1 MTEPLPVLFVDDEP
15 RVLEALQ
22 RMLFDAPEHWEVEVA
37 ESGIAALAKLAARP
51 FAVVVSDMRMPTM
64 DGASLLALVKERHPD
79 VVRVVLSG
87 QTDEEAARRAIR
99 VAHRFLAKPC
109 QATTLIEVIG
119 RAERIRTTLADG
131 ELRAAIAG
139 VASLPTPPV
148 TYMELTQL
156 LCNEDVTLSALVN
169 VVRRDASLSV
179 NVLHVANSAFF
190 ARSAPPIS
198 DLHQAIVRIGPRLLA
213 SLALT
218 DGLFQRGDDDR
229 ELIAMQGRAV
239 ARGESAARLVRDP
252 ALRDAAFTAG
262 LLSDLGL
269 LVVRGQDAFGGDRAQ
284 ETHAKV
290 GAYLLYLWGLPDG
303 IVQAVLTHHAPRD
316 IPRSG
321 ALVAAAV
328 CAASAMLDEEVVD
341 LDLVAAYDLPIDERG
356 RAA

>member
-37 ESGIAALAKLAARP
+37 ESGIAALAKLEAGP

-64 DGASLLALVKERHPD
+64 DGAALLALVKERHPD
-79 VVRVVLSG
+79 VMRVVLSG
-87 QTDEEAARRAIR
+87 QTDEGAARRAIR

-109 QATTLIEVIG
+109 QASTLIEVIG

-131 ELRAAIAG
+131 ELRAAIAD
-139 VASLPTPPV
+139 VASLPTPPA

-156 LCNEDVTLSALVN
+156 LCNEDVALSALVN

-190 ARSAPPIS
+190 ARSAPPIA
-198 DLHQAIVRIGPRLLA
+198 DLHQAVVRIGPRLLA

-218 DGLFQRGDDDR
+218 DGVFQRGDDDPG
-229 ELIAMQGRAV
+229 LVATQARAV
-239 ARGESAARLVRDP
+239 ARGELAARLVRDP
-252 ALRDAAFTAG
+252 ELRDEAFTAG
-262 LLSDLGL
+262 LLADLGL
-269 LVVRGQDAFGGDRAQ
+269 LVVQGSGGDRAR

-290 GAYLLYLWGLPDG
+290 GAYLLYLWGLPQR
-303 IVQAVLTHHAPRD
+303 IVDAVLTHHTPRD

-328 CAASAMLDEEVVD
+328 YAADAMLDGEVLD
-341 LDLVAAYDLPIDERG
+341 PDLVAAYELPIEERG